1 MRAAMV
7 AQRSDALKNRAH
19 VLTVARAMIEAGDA
33 KPSFNTLAQ
42 RAGVGVGT
50 VYRHFPDHDALL
62 AALVEAQFAD
72 LDALI
77 AKAAA
82 APDPLIAIEL
92 LLRGAVALEL
102 KSPIVAQMLASPQR
116 ESRQLAGRLAALE
129 AAGERILARG
139 RKAKLFRADL
149 KAGDLQR
156 LVCGLEIAI
165 RSGAEKKRAAERYVD
180 IVLAGLRRPKDG

>member
-1 MRAAMV
+1 MV

-19 VLTVARAMIEAGDA
+19 VLSVARAMIEAGDA

-72 LDALI
+72 LDALM

-82 APDPLIAIEL
+82 ETDPLVAIEL

-116 ESRQLAGRLAALE
+116 ESRELADRLAALE

-139 RKAKLFRADL
+139 RKAKLFRSDL
-149 KAGDLQR
+149 QAGDLQR
-156 LVCGLEIAI
+156 LVCGIEIAI
-165 RSGAEKKRAAERYVD
+165 RSGDERKKAAARYVD
-180 IVLAGLRRPKDG
+180 IVLAGLRRPPT

>member
-1 MRAAMV
+1 MV

-19 VLTVARAMIEAGDA
+19 VLSVARAMIEAGDA
-33 KPSFNTLAQ
+33 KPSFNLLAQ

-50 VYRHFPDHDALL
+50 VYRHFPDHHALL
-62 AALVEAQFAD
+62 AALVEDQFAD
-72 LDALI
+72 LDALM
-77 AKAAA
+77 AKASAEA
-82 APDPLIAIEL
+82 DPLVAIAL

-116 ESRQLAGRLAALE
+116 ESRELAERLAALE
-129 AAGERILARG
+129 AIGERILARG

-156 LVCGLEIAI
+156 LVCGIEIAI
-165 RSGAEKKRAAERYVD
+165 RSGDERKKAGARYVD
-180 IVLAGLRRPKDG
+180 IVLAGLRRQHPLP